1 MTTFRAPSR
10 AARLA
15 RREIP
20 GLPSPPS
27 KKSFFPSLRLPL
39 FSLLVSALASAPAGA
54 QTDSALLAKVNFNLT
69 NPGGKSLAMG
79 GAFTAIADD
88 ATAAL
93 VNPAGLG
100 LISSIEFAV
109 SGKRTDE
116 TLGLVTARSTATGP
130 LTAAYPGIDT
140 TNVDRDARAASVD
153 FAGVVVPISRHLVAA
168 LTYAENLRF
177 EGDAGN
183 SGYQYFEL
191 RDNRTGDVNRRDF
204 LFQYREFG
212 SVSLRNRLLGLS
224 IAYRVSERVRV
235 GGGVT
240 LNRASFDLDG
250 DAAGPHRITSRTYL
264 SPTSEEVLT
273 TTMRVDG
280 VGGTKLGYLLG
291 IHVDLLEGG
300 ALTLGAD
307 YRSSPRND
315 GTLVIGGYIPP
326 ALSGQTARP
335 FSFRVPRDAAAGLAA
350 HPMPGLTIAAEVQW
364 VAYGDIFDRPLP
376 VVSYAGLVGPVG
388 FPVKDVL
395 ADVSPAPDAWIPR
408 IGLEYVASAKGARLA
423 FRVGYHREPA
433 HGVTARLVARDGS
446 GAAFPI
452 TEPPYSASVAAVF
465 DGGRADDR
473 FTGGLGVTV
482 ARSLSLD
489 FGFDV
494 GRASRQLAASLFYR
508 F

>member
-1 MTTFRAPSR
+1 MKTR
-10 AARLA
+10 
-15 RREIP
+15 
-20 GLPSPPS
+20 
-27 KKSFFPSLRLPL
+27 
-39 FSLLVSALASAPAGA
+39 SLLPAALGFPALLAALAPFSASA
-54 QTDSALLAKVNFNLT
+54 QTDSALLSKVTFNLT

-100 LISSIEFAV
+100 LISSVEFAV
-109 SGKRTDE
+109 SGKRADT
-116 TLGLVTARSTATGP
+116 TLGLVTARATATGP
-130 LTAAYPGIDT
+130 LTASYPATDT
-140 TNVDRDARAASVD
+140 TNLDRDARGSAVD
-153 FAGVVVPISRHLVAA
+153 FAGVVVPISRRFVAA

-177 EGDAGN
+177 EGDAGAA
-183 SGYQYFEL
+183 GYQYLEL
-191 RDNRTGDVNRRDF
+191 RDNRTGDTARRDF

-224 IAYRVSERVRV
+224 LAYRVSERVRV

-264 SPTSEEVLT
+264 SPTAEEILT
-273 TTMRVDG
+273 TTLRVDG
-280 VGGTKLGYLLG
+280 VSATKLGYLVG
-291 IHVDLLEGG
+291 IHVDLLPDG

-315 GTLVIGGYIPP
+315 GTLVIGGYIP
-326 ALSGQTARP
+326 AVLSGQTSRP
-335 FSFRVPRDAAAGLAA
+335 FSFRVPRDAALGLAA
-350 HPMPGLTIAAEVQW
+350 HPMPGLTIAAELQW

-376 VVSYAGLVGPVG
+376 VVTYKGLVGPFG
-388 FPVKDVL
+388 FPVQDVL
-395 ADVSPAPDAWIPR
+395 ADVAPAPDAWIPR

-433 HGVTARLVARDGS
+433 HGTTARLAARDGS
-446 GAAFPI
+446 GSPFPI
-452 TEPPYSASVAAVF
+452 TEPPYSESVAAVF

-473 FTGGLGVTV
+473 FSGGLGVTV
-482 ARSLSLD
+482 ARSLSID

>member
-1 MTTFRAPSR
+1 MITTRGQGRAP
-10 AARLA
+10 RLA
-15 RREIP
+15 LLEVPEPDLR
-20 GLPSPPS
+20 PSR
-27 KKSFFPSLRLPL
+27 KSFLLRLPL
-39 FSLLVSALASAPAGA
+39 PCLCSLSLALAPSPAIA
-54 QTDSALLAKVNFNLT
+54 QTDSALLSKVSFNLT
-69 NPGGKSLAMG
+69 NPGGKSIAMG

-100 LISSIEFAV
+100 LISSIEFAL

-116 TLGLVTARSTATGP
+116 TLGLGTARSTATGA
-130 LTAAYPGIDT
+130 LTAPYPAMET
-140 TNVDRDARAASVD
+140 TNVDRDARATAFD
-153 FAGVVVPISRHLVAA
+153 FAGVVVPISRRLVAA

-177 EGDAGN
+177 EGDAGEG
-183 SGYQYFEL
+183 GYQFFEM
-191 RDNRTGDVNRRDF
+191 RDNRSGGSSRRDF

-224 IAYRVSERVRV
+224 LAYRVSERVRV

-240 LNRASFDLDG
+240 LNRASFDLD
-250 DAAGPHRITSRTYL
+250 AAGPHRITSRTFL
-264 SPTSEEVLT
+264 SPTAEEILT
-273 TTMRVDG
+273 VTMRVDG
-280 VGGTKLGYLLG
+280 VSGTKLGYLVG
-291 IHVDLLEGG
+291 IHVDLLPDG

-315 GTLVIGGYIPP
+315 GTLVIGGYVPV
-326 ALSGQTARP
+326 ALAGQTSRP
-335 FSFRVPRDAAAGLAA
+335 FSFRVPRDAAVGLAA

-376 VVSYAGLVGPVG
+376 VVSYAGLVGPFG
-388 FPVKDVL
+388 FPVRDVL
-395 ADVSPAPDAWIPR
+395 ADVSPAPDVFIPR

-433 HGVTARLVARDGS
+433 HGVTARLEAKEPSTGQP
-446 GAAFPI
+446 FPI
-452 TEPPYSASVAAVF
+452 TEPPYSAAVASVF

-473 FTGGLGVTV
+473 FTGGLGVTI
-482 ARSLSLD
+482 ARSLSID

>member
-1 MTTFRAPSR
+1 MTEGRFRN
-10 AARLA
+10 AALLLLLGA
-15 RREIP
+15 LIP
-20 GLPSPPS
+20 
-27 KKSFFPSLRLPL
+27 
-39 FSLLVSALASAPAGA
+39 ASAPA
-54 QTDSALLAKVNFNLT
+54 QTDSALLSKVSFNLT

-93 VNPAGLG
+93 ANPAGLG

-130 LTAAYPGIDT
+130 LAAPYPPIET
-140 TNVDRDARAASVD
+140 TNVDRDSSATSVD
-153 FAGVVVPISRHLVAA
+153 FAGVVVPLTRRLVAA

-177 EGDAGN
+177 EGDAGGG
-183 SGYQYFEL
+183 GYQYVEL
-191 RDNRTGDVNRRDF
+191 RDNRSGGGARQDF
-204 LFQYREFG
+204 LYSYREFG

-224 IAYRVSERVRV
+224 LAYRVTDRLRV

-240 LNRASFDLDG
+240 LNRASFELGG
-250 DAAGPHRITSRTYL
+250 DADGPHRITSRTYL
-264 SPTSEEVLT
+264 SPTSDEILT
-273 TTMRVDG
+273 ASMRVDG
-280 VGGTKLGYLLG
+280 VSGTKPGFVVG
-291 IHVDLLEGG
+291 IHADLLAGG

-315 GTLVIGGYIPP
+315 GTLVIGGDVPK
-326 ALSGQTARP
+326 ALASQTSRP
-335 FSFRVPRDAAAGLAA
+335 FKFRVPRDAAIGLAS

-364 VAYGDIFDRPLP
+364 VAYGDIFDRSLP
-376 VVSYAGLVGPVG
+376 VVSYRGLVGPPPG
-388 FPVKDVL
+388 FFVEDVL
-395 ADVSPAPDAWIPR
+395 ADVSPAPNVWVPR
-408 IGLEYVASAKGARLA
+408 IGLEYVAGGNEARLA

-433 HGVTARLVARDGS
+433 HGVTASLAAKEPSS
-446 GAAFPI
+446 GQPFPI
-452 TEPPYSASVAAVF
+452 TDPPFSESVAAVF

-473 FTGGLGVTV
+473 FTGGLGVTI
-482 ARSLSLD
+482 AKSLSID

>member
-1 MTTFRAPSR
+1 MTTIRTPGR
-10 AARLA
+10 AARCALFGLLGVLVPFPA
-15 RREIP
+15 R
-20 GLPSPPS
+20 
-27 KKSFFPSLRLPL
+27 
-39 FSLLVSALASAPAGA
+39 A
-54 QTDSALLAKVNFNLT
+54 QTDSALLSKVSFNLT
-69 NPGGKSLAMG
+69 NPGGKSIAMG

-130 LTAAYPGIDT
+130 LASAYPGIET
-140 TNVDRDARAASVD
+140 MNVDRDTRAAAVD
-153 FAGVVVPISRHLVAA
+153 FAGVVVPVSRRLVAA

-177 EGDAGN
+177 EGDAGDG
-183 SGYQYFEL
+183 GYQYLEL
-191 RDNRTGDVNRRDF
+191 RDNRSGGTTRQDF

-224 IAYRVSERVRV
+224 LAYRVSERVRV

-240 LNRASFDLDG
+240 LNQASFDLLG
-250 DAAGPHRITSRTYL
+250 DASGPHRITSHNYL
-264 SPTSEEVLT
+264 SPTAEEILT

-280 VGGTKLGYLLG
+280 VSGTKLGYLVG
-291 IHVDLLEGG
+291 IHVDLLPDG

-315 GTLVIGGYIPP
+315 GTLVIGGYIPT
-326 ALSGQTARP
+326 ALSGQTSRP
-335 FSFRVPRDAAAGLAA
+335 FSFRVPRDAAVGLAA
-350 HPMPGLTIAAEVQW
+350 HPMPGLTIAVEMQW

-376 VVSYAGLVGPVG
+376 VVPYAGLVGPFG

-395 ADVSPAPDAWIPR
+395 ADVSPAPDVWIPR

-433 HGVTARLVARDGS
+433 HGTTARLAAYDAS
-446 GAAFPI
+446 GAPFPI
-452 TEPPYSASVAAVF
+452 TDPPYSASVASVF

-473 FTGGLGVTV
+473 FTGGLGVTI
-482 ARSLSLD
+482 ARSLSID

>member
-1 MTTFRAPSR
+1 TTGRFRD
-10 AARLA
+10 AALLFFLGALVPLSA
-15 RREIP
+15 R
-20 GLPSPPS
+20 
-27 KKSFFPSLRLPL
+27 
-39 FSLLVSALASAPAGA
+39 A
-54 QTDSALLAKVNFNLT
+54 QTDSALLSKVSFNLT

-93 VNPAGLG
+93 ANPAGLG
-100 LISSIEFAV
+100 LISTMEFAV

-116 TLGLVTARSTATGP
+116 TLGLVTARSTATGS
-130 LTAAYPGIDT
+130 LTAAYPGIET
-140 TNVDRDARAASVD
+140 TNVDRDARATSVD
-153 FAGVVVPISRHLVAA
+153 FAGVVMPLSRRLVAA

-177 EGDAGN
+177 EGDAGDA
-183 SGYQYFEL
+183 GYQYVEL
-191 RDNRTGDVNRRDF
+191 RDNRSGGAARRDF

-224 IAYRVSERVRV
+224 LAYRVTERLRV

-240 LNRASFDLDG
+240 LNRSSFDLGG
-250 DAAGPHRITSRTYL
+250 DAKGPHRITSRTYL
-264 SPTSEEVLT
+264 SPTSEEIRTVS
-273 TTMRVDG
+273 MRVDG
-280 VGGTKLGYLLG
+280 VSGTKPGFVVG
-291 IHVDLLEGG
+291 IHVDLLSGG

-315 GTLVIGGYIPP
+315 GTLVIGGDVP
-326 ALSGQTARP
+326 ASLASRTSRP
-335 FSFRVPRDAAAGLAA
+335 FTFRVPRDAAIGLAS

-376 VVSYAGLVGPVG
+376 VVSYAGLVGPPPG
-388 FPVKDVL
+388 FPVSDVL
-395 ADVSPAPDAWIPR
+395 ADVSPAPNVWVPR
-408 IGLEYVASAKGARLA
+408 IGLEYVAGGNDARLA

-433 HGVTARLVARDGS
+433 HGVTASLAARDAS
-446 GAAFPI
+446 GTPFPV
-452 TEPPYSASVAAVF
+452 TDPPYSASVSAVF

-473 FTGGLGVTV
+473 FTGGLGLTI
-482 ARSLSLD
+482 AKSLSVD

>member
-1 MTTFRAPSR
+1 MATTPLSLPCLFSLPLARAPSP
-10 AARLA
+10 AA
-15 RREIP
+15 
-20 GLPSPPS
+20 
-27 KKSFFPSLRLPL
+27 
-39 FSLLVSALASAPAGA
+39 A
-54 QTDSALLAKVNFNLT
+54 QTDSALLSKVGFNLT
-69 NPGGKSLAMG
+69 NPGGKSIAMG

-88 ATAAL
+88 AAAAL

-116 TLGLVTARSTATGP
+116 TLGLVTARSTATG
-130 LTAAYPGIDT
+130 LLAALYPGIET

-153 FAGVVVPISRHLVAA
+153 FAGVVVPVSRRLVAA

-177 EGDAGN
+177 EGDAGDA
-183 SGYQYFEL
+183 GYQYLEL
-191 RDNRTGDVNRRDF
+191 RDNRTGDTARRDF

-224 IAYRVSERVRV
+224 LAYRVSERVRV

-240 LNRASFDLDG
+240 LNRASFELGG
-250 DAAGPHRITSRTYL
+250 DAAGPHRITSRTFL
-264 SPTSEEVLT
+264 SPTAEEVLT
-273 TTMRVDG
+273 TTLRVDG
-280 VGGTKLGYLLG
+280 VSGTKLGYLVG
-291 IHVDLLEGG
+291 IHVDLLPDG

-315 GTLVIGGYIPP
+315 GTLVIGGDVPV
-326 ALSGQTARP
+326 ALSGQTSRP

-364 VAYGDIFDRPLP
+364 VAYGDIFERALP
-376 VVSYAGLVGPVG
+376 VVTYAGLVGPLG
-388 FPVKDVL
+388 YPVKDVL

-433 HGVTARLVARDGS
+433 HGTTVSLAARDGS
-446 GAAFPI
+446 GTQFPI
-452 TEPPYSASVAAVF
+452 TDPPYSASVAAVF

-473 FTGGLGVTV
+473 FSGGLGVTI
-482 ARSLSLD
+482 ARSLSID

>member
-1 MTTFRAPSR
+1 MKIRD
-10 AARLA
+10 L
-15 RREIP
+15 RRP
-20 GLPSPPS
+20 A
-27 KKSFFPSLRLPL
+27 
-39 FSLLVSALASAPAGA
+39 LLALAGGLVAFPASA
-54 QTDSALLAKVNFNLT
+54 QTDSALLSKVGFNLT
-69 NPGGKSLAMG
+69 NPGGKSIAMG

-130 LTAAYPGIDT
+130 LAAPYPAIDT
-140 TNVDRDARAASVD
+140 TNVERDARAASVD
-153 FAGVVVPISRHLVAA
+153 FAGVVVPVSRRLVAA

-177 EGDAGN
+177 EGNAGD
-183 SGYQYFEL
+183 SGYQYLEL
-191 RDNRTGDVNRRDF
+191 RDNRSGDATRRDF
-204 LFQYREFG
+204 LFQGREFG

-224 IAYRVSERVRV
+224 LAYRVSERVRV

-240 LNRASFDLDG
+240 LNRPSFELGG
-250 DAAGPHRITSRTYL
+250 DASGPHRITSRTYL
-264 SPTSEEVLT
+264 SPTAEELLT
-273 TTMRVDG
+273 VTMRVDG
-280 VGGTKLGYLLG
+280 VSGTKLGYLVG
-291 IHVDLLEGG
+291 IHVDLLPDG

-315 GTLVIGGYIPP
+315 GTLVIGGDVP
-326 ALSGQTARP
+326 AALAGKTSRP
-335 FSFRVPRDAAAGLAA
+335 FSFRVPRDAAVGLAA
-350 HPMPGLTIAAEVQW
+350 HPMPGLTIAAELQW

-376 VVSYAGLVGPVG
+376 VVSYRGLVGPFG
-388 FPVKDVL
+388 FPVTDVL
-395 ADVSPAPDAWIPR
+395 ADVSPAPDVFIPR
-408 IGLEYVASAKGARLA
+408 VGLEYVASARGARLA

-433 HGVTARLVARDGS
+433 HGTTARLAARDAS
-446 GAAFPI
+446 GTAFPI
-452 TEPPYSASVAAVF
+452 TDPPYSASVASVF

-473 FTGGLGVTV
+473 FSGGLGVTV
-482 ARSLSLD
+482 GRSLSID

>member
-1 MTTFRAPSR
+1 MTTRRLPDAALLCLLGVVVPS
-10 AARLA
+10 AAR
-15 RREIP
+15 
-20 GLPSPPS
+20 
-27 KKSFFPSLRLPL
+27 
-39 FSLLVSALASAPAGA
+39 A
-54 QTDSALLAKVNFNLT
+54 QTDSALLSKVTFNLT

-93 VNPAGLG
+93 ANPAGLG
-100 LISSIEFAV
+100 LISSIEFVV

-116 TLGLVTARSTATGP
+116 TLGLVTARSTATGS
-130 LTAAYPGIDT
+130 LTAPYPDIET
-140 TNVDRDARAASVD
+140 TNVDRDTHATSVD
-153 FAGVVVPISRHLVAA
+153 FAGVVVPLSRRLVAA

-177 EGDAGN
+177 EGDAGDG
-183 SGYQYFEL
+183 GYQYVEL
-191 RDNRTGDVNRRDF
+191 RDNRSGGTARRDF

-224 IAYRVSERVRV
+224 LAYRVTERLRM

-240 LNRASFDLDG
+240 LNRPSFELGG
-250 DAAGPHRITSRTYL
+250 DAAGPHRITSRTFL
-264 SPTSEEVLT
+264 SPTSEEIRTVS
-273 TTMRVDG
+273 MRVDG
-280 VGGTKLGYLLG
+280 VSGTKPGFLVG

-307 YRSSPRND
+307 YRSSPHND
-315 GTLVIGGYIPP
+315 GTLVIGGDVP
-326 ALSGQTARP
+326 AALASQTSRP
-335 FSFRVPRDAAAGLAA
+335 FTFRVPRDAAIGLAS

-364 VAYGDIFDRPLP
+364 VAYGDIFDRSLP
-376 VVSYAGLVGPVG
+376 VVSYAGLVGPPPG
-388 FPVKDVL
+388 FPVSDVL
-395 ADVSPAPDAWIPR
+395 ADVSPAPNVWVPR
-408 IGLEYVASAKGARLA
+408 IGLEYVAGGNDARLA

-433 HGVTARLVARDGS
+433 HGVTARLAARDDS
-446 GAAFPI
+446 GASFPI
-452 TEPPYSASVAAVF
+452 TDPPYSASVAAVF

-482 ARSLSLD
+482 ARSLSID

>member
-1 MTTFRAPSR
+1 MTTIRTPGR
-10 AARLA
+10 AARCALFGLLGVLVPFPA
-15 RREIP
+15 R
-20 GLPSPPS
+20 
-27 KKSFFPSLRLPL
+27 
-39 FSLLVSALASAPAGA
+39 A
-54 QTDSALLAKVNFNLT
+54 QTDSALLSKVSFNLT
-69 NPGGKSLAMG
+69 NPGGKSIAMG

-116 TLGLVTARSTATGP
+116 TLGLVTARATATGP
-130 LTAAYPGIDT
+130 LASAYPGIET

-153 FAGVVVPISRHLVAA
+153 FAGVVVPVSRRLVAA

-177 EGDAGN
+177 EGDAGDG
-183 SGYQYFEL
+183 GYQYLEL
-191 RDNRTGDVNRRDF
+191 RDNRQGDTTRRDF
-204 LFQYREFG
+204 LYQYREFG

-224 IAYRVSERVRV
+224 LAYRVSERVRV

-240 LNRASFDLDG
+240 LNQASFDLLG
-250 DAAGPHRITSRTYL
+250 DASGPHRITSRTYL
-264 SPTSEEVLT
+264 SPTAEEIKTV
-273 TTMRVDG
+273 TMRVDG
-280 VGGTKLGYLLG
+280 VSGTKLGYLVG
-291 IHVDLLEGG
+291 IHVDLLPDG

-315 GTLVIGGYIPP
+315 GTLVIGGDVPV
-326 ALSGQTARP
+326 ALSGQTSRP

-350 HPMPGLTIAAEVQW
+350 HPMPGLTITAEVQW

-376 VVSYAGLVGPVG
+376 VVSYAGLVGPFG
-388 FPVKDVL
+388 FPVTDVL
-395 ADVSPAPDAWIPR
+395 ADVSPAPNAWIPR

-433 HGVTARLVARDGS
+433 HGTTARLAARDAS
-446 GAAFPI
+446 GTAFPI
-452 TEPPYSASVAAVF
+452 TDPPYSASVASVF

-473 FTGGLGVTV
+473 FTGGLGVTI
-482 ARSLSLD
+482 ARALSID

>member
-1 MTTFRAPSR
+1 MTTRRFPDAVLLFLLGVVVPSS
-10 AARLA
+10 AR
-15 RREIP
+15 
-20 GLPSPPS
+20 
-27 KKSFFPSLRLPL
+27 
-39 FSLLVSALASAPAGA
+39 A
-54 QTDSALLAKVNFNLT
+54 QTDSALLSKVSFNLT

-93 VNPAGLG
+93 ANPAGLG
-100 LISSIEFAV
+100 LISSVEFAI

-116 TLGLVTARSTATGP
+116 ALGLATARSTATGP
-130 LTAAYPGIDT
+130 LTAPYPDIET
-140 TNVDRDARAASVD
+140 TNVDRDTHATSFD
-153 FAGVVVPISRHLVAA
+153 FAGVVVPLSRRLVAA

-177 EGDAGN
+177 EGDAGD
-183 SGYQYFEL
+183 SGYQYVEL
-191 RDNRTGDVNRRDF
+191 RDNRSGGAARRDF

-224 IAYRVSERVRV
+224 LAYRVTERLRV

-240 LNRASFDLDG
+240 LNRPSFELGG
-250 DAAGPHRITSRTYL
+250 DAGGPHRITSRTFL
-264 SPTSEEVLT
+264 SPTSEEIRTVS
-273 TTMRVDG
+273 MRVDG
-280 VGGTKLGYLLG
+280 VSGTKAGFLVG
-291 IHVDLLEGG
+291 IHADLLSGG

-307 YRSSPRND
+307 YRSSPHND
-315 GTLVIGGYIPP
+315 GTLVIGGDVP
-326 ALSGQTARP
+326 AALASQTSRP
-335 FSFRVPRDAAAGLAA
+335 FKFRVPRDAAIGLAS

-376 VVSYAGLVGPVG
+376 VVSYAGLVGPPPG
-388 FPVKDVL
+388 FPVSDVL
-395 ADVSPAPDAWIPR
+395 ADVSPAPNVWVPR
-408 IGLEYVASAKGARLA
+408 IGLEYVAGGNDARLA

-433 HGVTARLVARDGS
+433 HGVTARLAARDAS
-446 GAAFPI
+446 GAPFPI
-452 TEPPYSASVAAVF
+452 TDPPYSESVAAVF

-482 ARSLSLD
+482 ARSLSID

>member
-1 MTTFRAPSR
+1 MTTIRTPGR
-10 AARLA
+10 AARCALFGLLGVLVPFPA
-15 RREIP
+15 R
-20 GLPSPPS
+20 
-27 KKSFFPSLRLPL
+27 
-39 FSLLVSALASAPAGA
+39 A
-54 QTDSALLAKVNFNLT
+54 QTDSALLSKVSFNLT
-69 NPGGKSLAMG
+69 NPGGKSIAMG

-130 LTAAYPGIDT
+130 LASAYPGIET
-140 TNVDRDARAASVD
+140 MNVDRDTRAAAVD
-153 FAGVVVPISRHLVAA
+153 FAGVVVPVSRRLVAA

-177 EGDAGN
+177 EGDAGDG
-183 SGYQYFEL
+183 GYQYLEL
-191 RDNRTGDVNRRDF
+191 RDNRSGGTTRQDF

-224 IAYRVSERVRV
+224 LAYRVSERVRV

-240 LNRASFDLDG
+240 LNQASFDLLG
-250 DAAGPHRITSRTYL
+250 DASGPHRITSHNYL
-264 SPTSEEVLT
+264 SPTAEEILT

-280 VGGTKLGYLLG
+280 VSGTKLGYLVG
-291 IHVDLLEGG
+291 IHVDLLPDG

-315 GTLVIGGYIPP
+315 GTLVIGGYIPT
-326 ALSGQTARP
+326 ALSGQTSRP

-350 HPMPGLTIAAEVQW
+350 HPMPGLTIAVEMQW

-376 VVSYAGLVGPVG
+376 VVPYAGLVGPFG

-395 ADVSPAPDAWIPR
+395 ADVSPAPDVWIPR

-433 HGVTARLVARDGS
+433 HGTTARLAAYDAS
-446 GAAFPI
+446 GAPFPI
-452 TEPPYSASVAAVF
+452 TDPPYSASVASVF

-473 FTGGLGVTV
+473 FTGGLGVTI
-482 ARSLSLD
+482 ARSLSID

>member
-1 MTTFRAPSR
+1 MKIRD
-10 AARLA
+10 L
-15 RREIP
+15 RRP
-20 GLPSPPS
+20 A
-27 KKSFFPSLRLPL
+27 
-39 FSLLVSALASAPAGA
+39 LLALAGGLVAFPASA
-54 QTDSALLAKVNFNLT
+54 QTDSALLSKVGFNLT
-69 NPGGKSLAMG
+69 NPGGKSIAMG

-130 LTAAYPGIDT
+130 LAAPYPAIDT
-140 TNVDRDARAASVD
+140 TNVERDARAASVD
-153 FAGVVVPISRHLVAA
+153 FAGVVVPVSRRLVAA

-177 EGDAGN
+177 EGNAGD
-183 SGYQYFEL
+183 SGYQYLEL
-191 RDNRTGDVNRRDF
+191 RDNRSGDATRRDF
-204 LFQYREFG
+204 LFQGREFG

-224 IAYRVSERVRV
+224 LAYRVSERVRV

-240 LNRASFDLDG
+240 LNRPSFELGG
-250 DAAGPHRITSRTYL
+250 DASGPHRITSRTYL
-264 SPTSEEVLT
+264 SPTAEELLT
-273 TTMRVDG
+273 VTMRVDG
-280 VGGTKLGYLLG
+280 VSGTKLGYLVG
-291 IHVDLLEGG
+291 IHVDLLPDG

-315 GTLVIGGYIPP
+315 GTLVIGGDVPV
-326 ALSGQTARP
+326 ALAGKTSRP
-335 FSFRVPRDAAAGLAA
+335 FSFRVPRDAAVGLAA
-350 HPMPGLTIAAEVQW
+350 HPMPGLTIAAELQW

-376 VVSYAGLVGPVG
+376 VVSYRGLVGPFG
-388 FPVKDVL
+388 FPVTDVL
-395 ADVSPAPDAWIPR
+395 ADVSPAPDVFIPR
-408 IGLEYVASAKGARLA
+408 VGLEYVASARGARLA

-433 HGVTARLVARDGS
+433 HGTTARLAARDAS
-446 GAAFPI
+446 GTAFPI
-452 TEPPYSASVAAVF
+452 TDPPYSASVASVF

-473 FTGGLGVTV
+473 FSGGLGVTV
-482 ARSLSLD
+482 GRSLSID

>member
-1 MTTFRAPSR
+1 MTTARPFLH
-10 AARLA
+10 AALLVCLGA
-15 RREIP
+15 
-20 GLPSPPS
+20 LVPSP
-27 KKSFFPSLRLPL
+27 
-39 FSLLVSALASAPAGA
+39 ALA
-54 QTDSALLAKVNFNLT
+54 QIDSALLSKISFNLT

-100 LISSIEFAV
+100 LISTLEFAV

-116 TLGLVTARSTATGP
+116 TLGLVTARSTATGL
-130 LTAAYPGIDT
+130 LTAPYPGIET
-140 TNVDRDARAASVD
+140 TNVDRDTRASSVD

-168 LTYAENLRF
+168 LTYAENLQF
-177 EGDAGN
+177 EGDAGDA
-183 SGYQYFEL
+183 GYQYFEL
-191 RDNRTGDVNRRDF
+191 RDNRSGGTTRQDF

-212 SVSLRNRLLGLS
+212 SVSLTNRLLGLS
-224 IAYRVSERVRV
+224 LAYRVSERVRV

-240 LNRASFDLDG
+240 LNRPSFELEGDG
-250 DAAGPHRITSRTYL
+250 AGPHRITSRTYL
-264 SPTSEEVLT
+264 SPTVEEIKTV
-273 TTMRVDG
+273 TMRVDG
-280 VGGTKLGYLLG
+280 VSGTKLGYLVG
-291 IHVDLLEGG
+291 VHVDLLEGG

-315 GTLVIGGYIPP
+315 GTLVIGGDVPT
-326 ALSGQTARP
+326 ALAGKTSRP
-335 FSFRVPRDAAAGLAA
+335 FSFRVPRDAAVGLAA

-376 VVSYAGLVGPVG
+376 VVSYAGLVGPIG
-388 FPVKDVL
+388 YPVTDVL
-395 ADVSPAPDAWIPR
+395 ADVSPAPDVWIPR

-423 FRVGYHREPA
+423 FRLGYHREPA
-433 HGVTARLVARDGS
+433 HGVTASLAARDGS
-446 GAAFPI
+446 GAPFPI
-452 TEPPYSASVAAVF
+452 TDPPYSASVASVF

-473 FTGGLGVTV
+473 FTGGLGVTI
-482 ARSLSLD
+482 ARALSID
-489 FGFDV
+489 VGFDV

>member
-1 MTTFRAPSR
+1 MRIRAPGR
-10 AARLA
+10 AAGCALL
-15 RREIP
+15 
-20 GLPSPPS
+20 GLLGALVPS
-27 KKSFFPSLRLPL
+27 R
-39 FSLLVSALASAPAGA
+39 AGA
-54 QTDSALLAKVNFNLT
+54 QTDSALLSKVSFNLT
-69 NPGGKSLAMG
+69 NPGGKSIAMG

-130 LTAAYPGIDT
+130 LAAAYPDIET

-153 FAGVVVPISRHLVAA
+153 FAGVVVPVSRRLVAA

-177 EGDAGN
+177 EGDAGDA
-183 SGYQYFEL
+183 GYQYLEL
-191 RDNRTGDVNRRDF
+191 RDNRTGDTARRDF

-212 SVSLRNRLLGLS
+212 SVSLRNKLLGLS
-224 IAYRVSERVRV
+224 LAYRVSERVRV

-240 LNRASFDLDG
+240 LNRASFELGG
-250 DAAGPHRITSRTYL
+250 DAAGPHRITSRTFL
-264 SPTSEEVLT
+264 SPTAEEILT
-273 TTMRVDG
+273 TTLRVDG
-280 VGGTKLGYLLG
+280 VSGTKLGYLVG
-291 IHVDLLEGG
+291 IHVDLLPDG

-315 GTLVIGGYIPP
+315 GTLVIGGDIPP
-326 ALSGQTARP
+326 ALSGQTSRP

-364 VAYGDIFDRPLP
+364 VAYGDIFDRSLP
-376 VVSYAGLVGPVG
+376 VVTYKGLVGPFG
-388 FPVKDVL
+388 FPVTDVL
-395 ADVSPAPDAWIPR
+395 ADVSAAPDAWIPR

-433 HGVTARLVARDGS
+433 HGVTARL
-446 GAAFPI
+446 AAKEPSTGQPFPI
-452 TEPPYSASVAAVF
+452 TEPPYSASVASVF

-473 FTGGLGVTV
+473 FAGGLGVTV
-482 ARSLSLD
+482 ARSLSID

>member
-1 MTTFRAPSR
+1 MTTIRTPGR
-10 AARLA
+10 AARCVLFGLLGALA
-15 RREIP
+15 
-20 GLPSPPS
+20 PSP
-27 KKSFFPSLRLPL
+27 
-39 FSLLVSALASAPAGA
+39 ASA
-54 QTDSALLAKVNFNLT
+54 QTDSALLSKVSFNLT
-69 NPGGKSLAMG
+69 NPGGKSIAMG

-116 TLGLVTARSTATGP
+116 TLGLVTARATATGP
-130 LTAAYPGIDT
+130 LASAYPGIET
-140 TNVDRDARAASVD
+140 MNVDRDARATSVD
-153 FAGVVVPISRHLVAA
+153 FAGVVVPVSRRLVAA

-177 EGDAGN
+177 EGDAGPG
-183 SGYQYFEL
+183 GYQYLEI
-191 RDNRTGDVNRRDF
+191 RDNRSGDATRRDY

-224 IAYRVSERVRV
+224 LAYRVSERVRV

-240 LNRASFDLDG
+240 LNQASFDLLG
-250 DAAGPHRITSRTYL
+250 DASGPHRITSHNYL
-264 SPTSEEVLT
+264 SPTAEEILT

-280 VGGTKLGYLLG
+280 VSGTKLGYLVG
-291 IHVDLLEGG
+291 IHIDLLEGG

-315 GTLVIGGYIPP
+315 GTLVIGGYIPT
-326 ALSGQTARP
+326 ALSGQTSRP

-350 HPMPGLTIAAEVQW
+350 HPMPGLTITAEVQW

-376 VVSYAGLVGPVG
+376 VVTYKGLVGPFG
-388 FPVKDVL
+388 FPVTDVL
-395 ADVSPAPDAWIPR
+395 ADVSPAPDVWIPR

-433 HGVTARLVARDGS
+433 HGSTARLAARDAS

-452 TEPPYSASVAAVF
+452 TDPPYSASVASVF

-473 FTGGLGVTV
+473 FSGGLGVTV
-482 ARSLSLD
+482 ARSISID

>member
-1 MTTFRAPSR
+1 MTTARPFLH
-10 AARLA
+10 AALLGFMGA
-15 RREIP
+15 
-20 GLPSPPS
+20 LVPSP
-27 KKSFFPSLRLPL
+27 
-39 FSLLVSALASAPAGA
+39 ALA
-54 QTDSALLAKVNFNLT
+54 QTDSALLSKVSFNLT

-100 LISSIEFAV
+100 LISTLEFAV
-109 SGKRTDE
+109 SGKRKDE
-116 TLGLVTARSTATGP
+116 TLGLVTARSTATGLLATP
-130 LTAAYPGIDT
+130 YPAIET
-140 TNVDRDARAASVD
+140 TNVDRDARAAAVD
-153 FAGVVVPISRHLVAA
+153 FAGVVVPVSRRLVAA

-177 EGDAGN
+177 EGDAGDG
-183 SGYQYFEL
+183 GYQYLEL
-191 RDNRTGDVNRRDF
+191 RDNRSGDATRRDF

-224 IAYRVSERVRV
+224 LAYRVSERVRV

-240 LNRASFDLDG
+240 LNQASFDLLG
-250 DAAGPHRITSRTYL
+250 DASGPHRITSHNYL
-264 SPTSEEVLT
+264 SPTAEEILT

-280 VGGTKLGYLLG
+280 VSGTKLGYLVG
-291 IHVDLLEGG
+291 IHVDLLPDG

-315 GTLVIGGYIPP
+315 GTLVIGGYIPT
-326 ALSGQTARP
+326 ALSGQTSRP
-335 FSFRVPRDAAAGLAA
+335 FSFRVPRDAAVGLAA
-350 HPMPGLTIAAEVQW
+350 HPMPGLTIAVEMQW

-376 VVSYAGLVGPVG
+376 VVPYAGLVGPFG

-395 ADVSPAPDAWIPR
+395 ADVSPAPDVWIPR

-433 HGVTARLVARDGS
+433 HGTTARLAAYDAS
-446 GAAFPI
+446 GAPFPI
-452 TEPPYSASVAAVF
+452 TDPPYSASVASVF

-473 FTGGLGVTV
+473 FTGGLGVTI
-482 ARSLSLD
+482 ARALSID

>member
-1 MTTFRAPSR
+1 MTTVRFRNAALQLLLAALVAPS
-10 AARLA
+10 AR
-15 RREIP
+15 
-20 GLPSPPS
+20 
-27 KKSFFPSLRLPL
+27 
-39 FSLLVSALASAPAGA
+39 A
-54 QTDSALLAKVNFNLT
+54 QTDSALLSKLSFNLT

-93 VNPAGLG
+93 ANPAGLG

-130 LTAAYPGIDT
+130 LAAPYPPIET
-140 TNVDRDARAASVD
+140 TNVDRDTRAASVD
-153 FAGVVVPISRHLVAA
+153 FAGVVVPLTRRLVAA

-177 EGDAGN
+177 EGDAGGG
-183 SGYQYFEL
+183 GYQYIDL
-191 RDNRTGDVNRRDF
+191 RDNRSAGGARQDF
-204 LFQYREFG
+204 LYSYREFG

-224 IAYRVSERVRV
+224 LAYRVTESIRV

-240 LNRASFDLDG
+240 LNRASFDLGG
-250 DAAGPHRITSRTYL
+250 DAGGPHRITHRTFL
-264 SPTSEEVLT
+264 SPTSDEIRTV
-273 TTMRVDG
+273 TMRVDG
-280 VGGTKLGYLLG
+280 VSGTKPGFIVG
-291 IHVDLLEGG
+291 IHADLLAGG

-315 GTLVIGGYIPP
+315 GTLVLGGDVPTVL
-326 ALSGQTARP
+326 ASQTSRP
-335 FSFRVPRDAAAGLAA
+335 FKFRVPRDAAIGLAW
-350 HPMPGLTIAAEVQW
+350 HPMPGLTVAAEAQW
-364 VAYGDIFDRPLP
+364 VAYGDIFDRSLP
-376 VVSYAGLVGPVG
+376 VIPYDGLVGPTPG
-388 FPVKDVL
+388 FFVEHVL
-395 ADVSPAPDAWIPR
+395 ADVSPAPNVWVPR
-408 IGLEYVASAKGARLA
+408 IGLEYVAGGNDARLA

-433 HGVTARLVARDGS
+433 HGVTANLVAKEPSS
-446 GAAFPI
+446 GQPFPI
-452 TEPPYSASVAAVF
+452 TDPPFSESVGAVF

-473 FTGGLGVTV
+473 FTGGLGLTI
-482 ARSLSLD
+482 AKSLSVD